1 MCSFNSSINE
11 TTLPT
16 IGLPTAEGYGR
27 LWGKVRKALIYLYHN
42 HLTFDWFL
50 KADDDTY
57 VVMDNLRRLL
67 KQSTAVRNSDPAVW
81 FGCRF
86 KNPKIRQGYMSGGAG
101 YVLSR
106 EALKRVVLQ
115 ALVADSDRRICS
127 DSEYGFEDLELGVV
141 LFHHMSTRFNSDI
154 VDQVAA
160 WNELVSKLETVAMR
174 EDCQDFFHLLRGI
187 YRDLKVTD
195 KPIRI
200 TGTGTLSGG
209 RINW

>member
-11 TTLPT
+11 TTLPV

-27 LWGKVRKALIYLYHN
+27 LWGKVKKALIYLYHN
-42 HLTFDWFL
+42 HPTFDWFL

-57 VVMDNLRRLL
+57 IIVDNLRRLL
-67 KQSTAVRNSDPAVW
+67 KQSTAASNSDPAVW
-81 FGCRF
+81 FGCRL

-127 DSEYGFEDLELGVV
+127 DSEYGFEDLELGAV
-141 LFHHMSTRFNSDI
+141 LFHPMSTRINSD
-154 VDQVAA
+154 VLD
-160 WNELVSKLETVAMR
+160 
-174 EDCQDFFHLLRGI
+174 
-187 YRDLKVTD
+187 
-195 KPIRI
+195 
-200 TGTGTLSGG
+200 
-209 RINW
+209 